1 MDIIDTEIYIKVELV
16 WIKEKVENSGYQSY
30 YPFSTFFHDIC
41 ILENDIMTEELI
53 RLALISKNITKRFNA
68 LLQFKDKQHCLLV
81 SC

>member
-1 MDIIDTEIYIKVELV
+1 METRMSVYKNKTVNKTVFDLITLFLV
-16 WIKEKVENSGYQSY
+16 
-30 YPFSTFFHDIC
+30 FHKIF
-41 ILENDIMTEELI
+41 ILENDIMTQELI